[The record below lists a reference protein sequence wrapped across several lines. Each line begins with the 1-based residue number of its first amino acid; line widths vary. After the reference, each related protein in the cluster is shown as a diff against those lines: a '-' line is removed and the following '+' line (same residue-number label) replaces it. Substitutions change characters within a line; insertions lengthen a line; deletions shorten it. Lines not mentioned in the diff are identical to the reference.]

1 MNSSETK
8 SSVKQWHTWAVFP
21 LLALIVGV
29 IYSPSVNGQ
38 FIWDDIYIYIVNN
51 ELLRSPIGLWK
62 FWFSNEPADY
72 FPLTYS
78 TFWLEWRFAHEDPR
92 LYHITNM
99 ILHCATGAVLYRL
112 LCLLKIPA
120 PLWITLL
127 FVVHPLQVESVAWI
141 SQRKTLLAA
150 FFGFAAA
157 SQYVS
162 ICNSNDKRWANYLL
176 AILFF
181 FLSLAGKPTLIV
193 LPCGLLLFDI
203 YGRRFAPQ
211 PQPLSP
217 STGRG
222 EQHDEVTQ
230 ADEGM
235 QRVRTHGEHR
245 SQVVKNALQSL
256 KMPTLRALPL
266 LALSAIFGVV
276 GIFFQQKLIGGLD
289 VRNQDE
295 LSRLASL
302 GWTAGF
308 YGWKMLSCWDLSF
321 VYSRWNINGAEVLS
335 WIPNALALATLLG
348 AFLLRKKVGSIPFA
362 SMLLYLL
369 TMLPALGI
377 ADVFFWRYSYV
388 GDHYVYQSLPLLLTL
403 IAVPAIAL
411 KQRLKMPQSMAT
423 AIAIGVVFGLGWI
436 SFERAKVYC
445 VEKELWTDTL
455 QKNPDAI
462 PALSFMST
470 ESLKH
475 GEFDKAENYLDR
487 ALALDDRMFEAWL
500 NKATVAYDALDWQ
513 NAVEFFEKAYEY
525 SPESSAEHV
534 ESCVGLAAAYIRTGA
549 PQKAFGVVEI
559 ALSLLEQA
567 KASNVKGR
575 LGSLY
580 MRSTIYRQRAALA
593 TGRDQLASAAYARA
607 KELLEDRPELVR
619 AAAIAFFDT
628 ESYDDAD
635 KFLEMLRPF
644 AEKHDAQLLFIM
656 ADRWFTKGEP
666 GKAAELCKLAI
677 ALSPKR
683 PELYRFLA
691 ITFSSLG
698 NTSEAETQFRIASQL
713 VPNRAGYH
721 ANLAVALSSQQ
732 KYEEALAELKAAA
745 ALESSRPK
753 RWQEVAWLL
762 ATSPLAENAA
772 NVKEALA
779 AANTACELTD
789 FKNTKCL
796 DSLAAAQ
803 AASGDFLAA
812 QKTIDR
818 AIESLG
824 SQETNLP
831 KSLQESLEQRKQL
844 YANNRCYRIE

>member
-1 MNSSETK
+1 MKRWN
-8 SSVKQWHTWAVFP
+8 TWTVFL
-21 LLALIVGV
+21 LLAIVVGM
-29 IYSPSVNGQ
+29 IYSPCLDGQ
-38 FIWDDIYIYIVNN
+38 FIWDDIHIYIVKN

-112 LCLLKIPA
+112 LCVLKIPA

-150 FFGFAAA
+150 LFGFAAA

-181 FLSLAGKPTLIV
+181 FLSLASKPTLIV

-203 YGRRFAPQ
+203 YGRRFAPH
-211 PQPLSP
+211 PQSLSP

-222 EQHDEVTQ
+222 EPHDEVTQ

-235 QRVRTHGEHR
+235 QKVRTHGEHR

-321 VYSRWNINGAEVLS
+321 VYPRWNINGAEVLS
-335 WIPNALALATLLG
+335 WIPNALVLATLLG
-348 AFLLRKKVGSIPFA
+348 AFLLRKKVGLLPFA

-388 GDHYVYQSLPLLLTL
+388 GDHYVYQSLPLLLIL
-403 IAVPAIAL
+403 IAFPAITL
-411 KQRLKMPQSMAT
+411 NQRFKLPKSIAT
-423 AIAIGVVFGLGWI
+423 LLAVGVVFGLGWI
-436 SFERAKVYC
+436 SFERAKVYR

-455 QKNPDAI
+455 QKNPDAV
-462 PALSFMST
+462 PALSFFS
-470 ESLKH
+470 EDCLKRS
-475 GEFDKAENYLDR
+475 EFDQVDKYLDR
-487 ALALDDRMFEAWL
+487 MIAVDSHMFEAWL
-500 NKATVAYDALDWQ
+500 LKATVAFDALDWQ
-513 NAVEFFEKAYEY
+513 NALAFYEKAHEY
-525 SPESSAEHV
+525 SPKSSIAHV
-534 ESCVGLAAAYIRTGA
+534 ESCVGLAAAYMRTGS
-549 PQKAFGVVEI
+549 PNKAIGMAEN
-559 ALSLLEQA
+559 ALTLLV
-567 KASNVKGR
+567 KSNASNAKGR

-580 MRSTIYRQRAALA
+580 MRSIVYRQRAALA
-593 TGRDQLASAAYARA
+593 LRRDQLATASYG
-607 KELLEDRPELVR
+607 KSKQLLEDRPELVR

-628 ESYDDAD
+628 ESYNDAD
-635 KFLEMLRPF
+635 RLLEMLRPY
-644 AEKHDAQLLFIM
+644 AEKQDAQLLLIM
-656 ADRWFTKGEP
+656 ADRSLNKGDP
-666 GKAAELCKLAI
+666 GKAAELCRQAI

-691 ITFSSLG
+691 ITYASVG
-698 NTSEAETQFRIASQL
+698 NASEAETQFRIASQL

-721 ANLAVALSSQQ
+721 SNLAVALSSQH
-732 KYEEALAELKAAA
+732 KYEEAVAELKAAA

-762 ATSPLAENAA
+762 ATSPLAENPA

-779 AANTACELTD
+779 VAITACELTD
-789 FKNTKCL
+789 FKNSQCL
-796 DSLAAAQ
+796 DALAAAQ
-803 AASGDFLAA
+803 AAEGDFLAA

-818 AIESLG
+818 AIECLG
-824 SQETNLP
+824 SQEGSLP

-844 YANNRCYRIE
+844 YASNRCYRIE